1 MTKQEPH
8 TIPNER
14 GRDARAPSQIPRSG
28 WKDILWRV
36 YGEIGDD
43 RVTLVAAGATFYLLL
58 ALFPALAAF
67 VSIYGFVAD
76 PSSVADHIAFLGG
89 MLPSGGLDL
98 IQQQLDRLASQDA
111 QALSFGF
118 VFGLLLALWSAN
130 TGMKTLFE
138 ALNIAYDEDEKRGF
152 IMLNLMSLMFTLG
165 GMLIGIFLIVSVGV
179 IPAILAFANLEGVA
193 ETLIRLLR
201 WPLLFVV
208 IAAGISVIYRYGPS
222 RSRAEWRWITWG
234 GAIATIVWVAASIG
248 FSFYLQNFAN
258 YDATYGSLGAVI
270 GFMMWTWLSVVI
282 LLIGAELNSE
292 IEHQTM
298 QDTTVGPDEP
308 IGKRGAVMA
317 DTVGESRG

>member
-1 MTKQEPH
+1 MTKQEQD
-8 TIPNER
+8 TIPKER
-14 GRDARAPSQIPRSG
+14 GRDARSPSQIPKSG

-36 YGEIGDD
+36 YEEIADD
-43 RVTLVAAGATFYLLL
+43 RVTLVAAGTTFYLLL

-67 VSIYGFVAD
+67 VSLYGFVAD
-76 PSSVADHIAFLGG
+76 PSTVADHVAFLGG

-111 QALSFGF
+111 QSLSFGF
-118 VFGLLLALWSAN
+118 ILGLLLALWSAN
-130 TGMKTLFE
+130 AGMKTLFQ
-138 ALNIAYDEDEKRGF
+138 ALNIAYDEEEKRGF
-152 IMLNLMSLMFTLG
+152 IKLNVMSLGFTLG
-165 GMLIGIFLIVSVGV
+165 GILIGIFLIVSVGV
-179 IPAILAFANLEGVA
+179 VPAVLAFVNLQGIA
-193 ETLIRLLR
+193 EPLIRILR
-201 WPLLFVV
+201 WPLLFIV
-208 IAAGISVIYRYGPS
+208 IAGGISVIYRYGPS
-222 RSRAEWRWITWG
+222 RSRANWRWITWG
-234 GAIATIVWVAASIG
+234 GGLATFVWVVASIG

-270 GFMMWTWLSVVI
+270 GFMMWTWISVMI

-298 QDTTVGPDEP
+298 RDTTVGPDDP